1 MQMTLRVSL
10 HSVAFSGLL
19 CLAMIAGPASADF
32 ISPGMMDPSGQ
43 IYSQGTMVEN
53 GSWGGGVY
61 SQGMMMSTG
70 DIYTPGMMISTGG
83 TYGQGTYGQGTYAR
97 GTPGQGTYG

>member
-32 ISPGMMDPSGQ
+32 ISPGMMDPGGQ
-43 IYSQGTMVEN
+43 IYSQGTMVE
-53 GSWGGGVY
+53 WGCGAV
-61 SQGMMMSTG
+61 
-70 DIYTPGMMISTGG
+70 
-83 TYGQGTYGQGTYAR
+83 AV
-97 GTPGQGTYG
+97 